1 MYNRREFLARS
12 AGVMGGLTFVS
23 AFPVLAACSGDS
35 EPSGTASGTVGSVF
49 NWVPDIEWSAWYL
62 AEVKGFFGARGVT
75 SELIHGGPNT
85 PQVVQVVAAGDG
97 DVGMSSGELEVNYH
111 LYSYSLRHKMVVKT
125 RVPEEMPVVPTVT
138 GVWAGAGWHERESHD
153 LFGVR
158 FEGHP
163 NLVPL
168 LLYEGFEGFPGR
180 KNFPFHEYD
189 EW

>member
-1 MYNRREFLARS
+1 MARRPRRA
-12 AGVMGGLTFVS
+12 LTIPE
-23 AFPVLAACSGDS
+23 A
-35 EPSGTASGTVGSVF
+35 
-49 NWVPDIEWSAWYL
+49 
-62 AEVKGFFGARGVT
+62 
-75 SELIHGGPNT
+75 
-85 PQVVQVVAAGDG
+85 PQALDAAGDALSRLVQEVFG
-97 DVGMSSGELEVNYH
+97 LEPGVEVGAAVDEVTLTVRPESVVFVCRVCKSDPRLDFDYLRCLSVVDYVEACGELEVNYH

-125 RVPEEMPVVPTVT
+125 RVPEDRPVVPTVT
-138 GVWAGAGWHERESHD
+138 GVWAGADWHERESHD

-180 KNFPFHEYD
+180 KSFPFHEYD